1 MVFLFHL
8 TQSHSP
14 PLFHLQINS
23 TYTYNTSNAN
33 PFSVSFCKSSS
44 TPTTTATATS
54 PNGRPPPTKFTSLV
68 SLKPYLQ
75 SDWRP
80 ILSGWVCSAVSVYSL
95 SKIVPLVGKFPS
107 LLTTANPM
115 HLRKEGLVLGVLV
128 LVRII
133 ASYLQQAF
141 LWEAA
146 LNCVYKIRVYVF
158 NRVLQR
164 DLGFFEGEKG
174 VLPGDIA
181 YRITAEASDVGDTVY
196 SLLDTIVPSTL
207 QFAAMATQMVITS
220 PTFSLIS
227 ALAIPSMAF
236 ITGYLGEKLREISN
250 EAHLS
255 IAALSAYLNEV
266 FPSILFVKANNTE
279 SCEIVKFQS
288 IASTQLSAYLR
299 KKKMKAFIPHIVQI
313 MYFGLL
319 FAFGVASLVISRGS
333 FNCSAI
339 FSFITSLVLLMQP
352 IQGVG
357 KAYNEL
363 KEGEPAIE
371 RLLNLTMFKSQVI
384 EKPDAV
390 ELGPVT
396 GEVKFCGVSFKYGDD
411 IPFVLDGLNLHIKAG
426 ETIALVGPS
435 GGGKTTLAKLL
446 LRLYDPL
453 FGSILIDGI
462 DIRNV
467 RLESLRRHVGLV
479 SQDTTLFAGTIS
491 ENIGYRDLMTGI
503 DMRKVELAAQ
513 TANADE
519 FIKNLPEQ
527 FETNVGPRGSNF
539 SGGQKQ
545 RLAIARA
552 QYQNPSI
559 LILDEATSA
568 LDSRSELLVR
578 QALQHLMQ
586 NRTVL
591 VIAHRLE
598 TVLMTERVFLLNDG
612 KLREVSHSS
621 LMDELH
627 GSLSSTELVI

>member
-8 TQSHSP
+8 TQSHPTS
-14 PLFHLQINS
+14 LFHLQINR
-23 TYTYNTSNAN
+23 TYTSNTSNAN
-33 PFSVSFCKSSS
+33 RFSISYCKSSS
-44 TPTTTATATS
+44 TLTTTAASVS
-54 PNGRPPPTKFTSLV
+54 PSGRPPPIKFTSLI

-80 ILSGWVCSAVSVYSL
+80 ILCGWLCSAVSVYSL

-107 LLTTANPM
+107 LMTAANPM
-115 HLRKEGLVLGVLV
+115 KFRKEGLVLGVFV

-164 DLGFFEGEKG
+164 DLGFFEGENG
-174 VLPGDIA
+174 VLPGDVA
-181 YRITAEASDVGDTVY
+181 YRISAEASDVGDTVY

-207 QFAAMATQMVITS
+207 QFAAMATQMLIAS
-220 PTFSLIS
+220 PTLSLIS

-266 FPSILFVKANNTE
+266 LASVLFVKANNAE
-279 SCEIVKFQS
+279 SCESIRFQS
-288 IASTQLSAYLR
+288 LASTHLSAHLR
-299 KKKMKAFIPHIVQI
+299 KKKMKGFIPHIVQI
-313 MYFGLL
+313 MYFGVL
-319 FAFGVASLVISRGS
+319 FALGVASLVISRGN
-333 FNCSAI
+333 FDYSAI
-339 FSFITSLVLLMQP
+339 FSFITSLVLLIEP

-371 RLLNLTMFKSQVI
+371 RLFNLTTFKSQVI
-384 EKPDAV
+384 EEPDAL

-396 GEVKFCGVSFKYGDD
+396 GEVKFCGVSFKYGDG
-411 IPFVLDGLNLHIKAG
+411 IPFVLDGLDLHVKAG
-426 ETIALVGPS
+426 ETISLVGPS
-435 GGGKTTLAKLL
+435 GGGKTTLVKLL

-453 FGSILIDGI
+453 VGSILIDGI
-462 DIRNV
+462 DIRSV

-479 SQDTTLFAGTIS
+479 SQDTTLFAGTIA

-519 FIKNLPEQ
+519 FIKNLPKRY
-527 FETNVGPRGSNF
+527 ETNVGPRGSNF

-552 QYQNPSI
+552 LYQNPSI

-568 LDSRSELLVR
+568 LDSSSEQLVR

-591 VIAHRLE
+591 IIAHRLE
-598 TVLMTERVFLLNDG
+598 TVLMAERVFLLNDG
-612 KLREVSHSS
+612 KLQEVSRSS
-621 LMDELH
+621 LMDKLH
-627 GSLSSTELVI
+627 GSLSSTEFVI

>member
-236 ITGYLGEKLREISN
+236 ITGYLGETLREISN

-479 SQDTTLFAGTIS
+479 SQDTVT
-491 ENIGYRDLMTGI
+491 
-503 DMRKVELAAQ
+503 Q

-552 QYQNPSI
+552 LCQNPTI

>member
-236 ITGYLGEKLREISN
+236 ITGYLGETLREISN

-255 IAALSAYLNEV
+255 IAALSAYLNE
-266 FPSILFVKANNTE
+266 
-279 SCEIVKFQS
+279 
-288 IASTQLSAYLR
+288 
-299 KKKMKAFIPHIVQI
+299 
-313 MYFGLL
+313 
-319 FAFGVASLVISRGS
+319 
-333 FNCSAI
+333 
-339 FSFITSLVLLMQP
+339 
-352 IQGVG
+352 GVG

-552 QYQNPSI
+552 LCQNPTI